1 MAVYRT
7 ISQSFWTDTKVVD
20 DFTPEDK
27 FFYLYLLTNPHTN
40 LCGCYEFSMKT
51 AADET
56 GYSKETIDKL
66 LQRFEN
72 VHKLIKYESSTK
84 ELLIFNWHK
93 YNWNKSPN
101 TILAIEKLLVYVK
114 TADFKDFLTGLLD
127 KYKSGEDTA
136 CIGYVYPIEP
146 SVSVSDSV
154 SVSVSDTVSVSNSV
168 SDTNKKKSKKDIK
181 HKYGSYNNVLLTD
194 KEYDSLVEKYGVD
207 KTNDAIKYLDE
218 YVEMKGAKYKS
229 HYLAL
234 LKWVF
239 DAVEKNKSSTNT
251 GNAYIDAINN
261 RVNIVDTW

>member
-1 MAVYRT
+1 MAIYRT
-7 ISQSFWTDTKVVD
+7 ISQSFWTDIKVVD

-40 LCGCYEFSMKT
+40 LCGCYEFSIKT

-56 GYSKETIDKL
+56 GYSKETIEKL
-66 LQRFEN
+66 LHRFES
-72 VHKLIKYESSTK
+72 VHKIIKYEPTTK
-84 ELLIFNWHK
+84 EILLFNWHK
-93 YNWNKSPN
+93 FNWNKSPN
-101 TILAIEKLLVYVK
+101 TILAIEKLLSYVK
-114 TADFKDFLTGLLD
+114 SAEFRNVLMELID
-127 KYKSGEDTA
+127 KYKNGDDTP
-136 CIGYVYPIEP
+136 CIGYAYPIEP
-146 SVSVSDSV
+146 SVSVSDT
-154 SVSVSDTVSVSNSV
+154 VSDSVSVSNSV